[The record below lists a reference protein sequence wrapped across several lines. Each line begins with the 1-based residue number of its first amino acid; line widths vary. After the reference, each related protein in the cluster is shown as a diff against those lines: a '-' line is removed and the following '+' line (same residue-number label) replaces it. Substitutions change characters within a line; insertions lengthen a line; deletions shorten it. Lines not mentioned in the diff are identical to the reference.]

1 MLKKIII
8 ITIFCCFNISVNAG
22 EITVQKLPNGQ
33 TLVVK
38 EVKDNPIVTIDTWVK
53 TGSIDETD
61 SNSGVAHFL
70 EHLFFKG
77 TKKHPAGEFDQILE
91 AKGAIINAGTS
102 KDFTHYYITLPS
114 QFFDIALNLHSD
126 MLTNPQIPRKELEK
140 ERKVVLEE
148 ISKDLNTPSK
158 KVYNNLNEMMYSHH
172 PYKRKVIGSANVIST
187 IRREEILDFFNNHY
201 SPTQMITVIV
211 GNINTDN
218 VIEKVSKAFA
228 SDYKKPIKKCYKK
241 ELPLF
246 TQKRKIE
253 YTEAQA
259 GYMMI
264 GFRGASICENDIYA
278 LDLLEKILGN
288 GKSSRLYKN
297 VKDQKGLA
305 YSISANNLN
314 LKDDGIFFI
323 SANYSPSN
331 IEKLEKSIF
340 DEIKNIQKYG
350 ITEEELEVAKKIIE
364 QDTYYSRETT
374 SNISSEI
381 GYIMTL
387 TGSLDLYENY
397 IENIKKVSLTDI
409 KRVANKYLGI
419 NKSAVSIVLPKKT
432 EITEAKA
439 RTQHYAQKV
448 SNSNGIEKFTLD
460 NNSTLLINNHNN
472 NDIIAISII
481 AKGGQFLE
489 NRIGEGTLT
498 AETMLKGTKK
508 YSSQE
513 LAQLMEENGI
523 KIKPQCG
530 EDYFKI
536 DLQTTTSQVDLSLE
550 ILNEILNYSLFED
563 YEIEKSRTEILNKI
577 RQRKDVPMNIA
588 LDEFKTLI
596 FENSVYSHSNNVLE
610 KTLPQI
616 TKENVI
622 SYYNKIFDSKNVIIS
637 INGNVN
643 KDTVINSFG
652 EILKDKKQPKFNYSN
667 YKITN
672 LTKHKT
678 STKII
683 NDLQTAWLF
692 MGWQT
697 SGVNNKN
704 DYVTLKIINTILGG
718 GISSRI
724 YKNLREQE
732 GLAYQLGSSYT
743 PKMLGGSFLVYIGSN
758 PSTIEY
764 SKNKLLK
771 EIERLKMEFVS
782 DTELEY
788 AKNRLKGGLI
798 LEMETNSKK
807 ASNIGLFETS
817 GFGYDFLKEYVDMIE
832 KVSASDIIRVANKYF
847 NNVYIESTVKK

>member
-8 ITIFCCFNISVNAG
+8 ITIFCCFNISANAE
-22 EITVQKLPNGQ
+22 EITIQKLPNGQ

-102 KDFTHYYITLPS
+102 KDFTHYYITIPS

-211 GNINTDN
+211 GDINTDN
-218 VIEKVSKAFA
+218 VIEKVSNAFA

-397 IENIKKVSLTDI
+397 IENIKKVSLADI

-439 RTQHYAQKV
+439 RTQHSAQKV

-652 EILKDKKQPKFNYSN
+652 ESLKDKKQPKFNYSN

-732 GLAYQLGSSYT
+732 GLAYQLGSSYS